1 MANLNHLNDLP
12 PVDSVTNDDQI
23 KEIRDKYGF
32 YHNRRRVYSNIFTI
46 IEIVLVIILFVFL
59 IILVTTDSGSTLY
72 SVSVSLTITCGS
84 LMIIGFI
91 VFSIYL
97 SISKKRLKEE
107 EDSLD
112 NWEKLVRE
120 KLELGQEKEEESGI
134 QGIDK
139 EEDESSDVL

>member
-1 MANLNHLNDLP
+1 MANLNHLTDLP
-12 PVDSVTNDDQI
+12 PVDSVTSKDQI
-23 KEIRDKYGF
+23 KEVRDKYGL

-46 IEIVLVIILFVFL
+46 IEIVLAILLFVFL
-59 IILVTTDSGSTLY
+59 IMLVTIDNDTSLY
-72 SVSVSLTITCGS
+72 TVSVSLTITCGS

-91 VFSIYL
+91 IFSIYL